1 MIYMKDTSKIAR
13 IAAELRLPY
22 LSGTDKQRAWANV
35 IRANILSA
43 MRYLMENTELVSPEE
58 FELAKKQDTS
68 RYWIDRRDDALLL
81 IDSANAHYFM
91 HVFDVERNIYRPDNP
106 TKEGTVDIIH
116 DDGIV
121 YFRRKKFDRDYARI
135 VDNLVYIGYDV
146 RFGYPHQLMPIVE
159 RLLMSGFTIN
169 IDQEISIKKEMI
181 PEDLLDDDD

>member
-1 MIYMKDTSKIAR
+1 MIYTKDTNKVVR
-13 IAAELRLPY
+13 IAAEMRLPY
-22 LSGTDKQRAWANV
+22 LSGTEKQRAWANV

-43 MRYLMENTELVSPEE
+43 MRYLMENTELVSPED

-68 RYWIDRRDDALLL
+68 RYWIDRRDDQLLL

-91 HVFDVERNIYRPDNP
+91 HVFEEKLNIYRPNNP
-106 TKEGTVDIIH
+106 TKEGTVDIVH

-135 VDNLVYIGYDV
+135 VDKLVYIGYDV
-146 RFGYPHQLMPIVE
+146 RFGYPHQMMPIVE
-159 RLLMSGFTIN
+159 RLLKSGFTLN
-169 IDQEISIKKEMI
+169 IDQKITIERETI

>member
-1 MIYMKDTSKIAR
+1 MIYTKDTDKIIR
-13 IAAELRLPY
+13 IAAEMRLPY
-22 LSGTDKQRAWANV
+22 LSGTEKQRAWANV

-43 MRYLMENTELVSPEE
+43 MKYLMDNTEFVSPEE
-58 FELAKKQDTS
+58 FESARNQDTS

-146 RFGYPHQLMPIVE
+146 RFGYPHQMMPITE
-159 RLLMSGFTIN
+159 RLLKSGFTLN
-169 IDQEISIKKEMI
+169 IDQEISIEKDTI

>member
-1 MIYMKDTSKIAR
+1 MIYTKDTNKIVR
-13 IAAELRLPY
+13 IAAEMRLPY
-22 LSGTDKQRAWANV
+22 LSGTEKQRAWANV

-43 MRYLMENTELVSPEE
+43 MKYLVENTELVSPED

-68 RYWIDRRDDALLL
+68 RYWIDRRDDQLLL

-91 HVFDVERNIYRPDNP
+91 HVFDEKRNIYRPDNP
-106 TKEGTVDIIH
+106 TKEGTVDIVH

-135 VDNLVYIGYDV
+135 VDKLVYIGYDV
-146 RFGYPHQLMPIVE
+146 RFGYPHQMMPIAE
-159 RLLMSGFTIN
+159 RLLKSGFTLN
-169 IDQEISIKKEMI
+169 IDQEISIERDTI